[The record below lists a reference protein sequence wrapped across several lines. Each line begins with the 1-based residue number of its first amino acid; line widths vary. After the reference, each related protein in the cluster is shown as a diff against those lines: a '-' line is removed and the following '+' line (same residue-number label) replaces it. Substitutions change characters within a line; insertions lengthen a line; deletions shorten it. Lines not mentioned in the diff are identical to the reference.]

1 MDKHENDPRGPQAA
15 RWRQRKFRTL
25 ERFSIPVDL
34 LPGSLIMSRTRCGKP
49 TCHCAQGEGHEA
61 WTFTFMSHGKQRV
74 ERIPRDW
81 VEEVRQRV
89 KAGREFQDAV
99 REVLTA
105 NAELLILSRKQERKR
120 RRGKPPHRVDCFA
133 M

>member
-1 MDKHENDPRGPQAA
+1 MVKVKNDPQGPQAA
-15 RWRQRKFRTL
+15 RWRQHKFRTL
-25 ERFSIPVDL
+25 ERFSIPADL

-61 WTFTFMSHGKQRV
+61 WTFTFMSQGKQRV

-120 RRGKPPHRVDCFA
+120 RR
-133 M
+133 

>member
-1 MDKHENDPRGPQAA
+1 MYQDKKPDPKGPKAA

-25 ERFSIPVDL
+25 ERFAIPGDL
-34 LPGSLIMSRTRCGKP
+34 LPGSLTMSRTRCGKP

-61 WTFTFMSHGKQRV
+61 WIFTFMSEGKQRV
-74 ERIPRDW
+74 ERIPRAW

-89 KAGREFQDAV
+89 EAGRDFQNAV

-105 NAELLILSRKQERKR
+105 NAELLILSRKQGSKR
-120 RRGKPPHRVDCFA
+120 RR
-133 M
+133 

>member
-1 MDKHENDPRGPQAA
+1 MASEPKGPQAA

-25 ERFSIPVDL
+25 GRYSIPADL

-49 TCHCAQGEGHEA
+49 NCHCAQGEGHEA
-61 WTFTFMSHGKQRV
+61 WSYTFWSDGKQRV
-74 ERIPRDW
+74 ERIPKPW

-89 KAGREFQDAV
+89 QAGREFQNAV

-105 NAELLILSRKQERKR
+105 NAELLILSRKQQSQR
-120 RRGKPPHRVDCFA
+120 HR
-133 M
+133 

>member
-1 MDKHENDPRGPQAA
+1 MYQDKKPDPKGPQAA

-25 ERFSIPVDL
+25 ERFAIPGDL
-34 LPGSLIMSRTRCGKP
+34 LPGSLTMSRTRCGKP

-61 WTFTFMSHGKQRV
+61 WIFTFMSEGKQQV
-74 ERIPRDW
+74 ERIPRAW

-89 KAGREFQDAV
+89 DAGRDFQNAV

-105 NAELLILSRKQERKR
+105 NAELLILSRKQGGKR
-120 RRGKPPHRVDCFA
+120 QR
-133 M
+133 